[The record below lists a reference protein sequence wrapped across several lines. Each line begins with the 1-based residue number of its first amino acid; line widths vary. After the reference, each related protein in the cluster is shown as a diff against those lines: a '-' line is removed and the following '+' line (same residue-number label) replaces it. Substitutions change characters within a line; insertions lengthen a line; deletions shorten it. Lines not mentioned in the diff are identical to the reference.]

1 MVINWT
7 YHNLFLVYQEIY
19 LNFFRRQNKYA
30 GEVEF
35 ASIDIV
41 STQMFD
47 NTVYVV
53 EISSNRMRKSK

>member
-1 MVINWT
+1 
-7 YHNLFLVYQEIY
+7 LVYQEIY
-19 LNFFRRQNKYA
+19 LNFFRRQNKIA